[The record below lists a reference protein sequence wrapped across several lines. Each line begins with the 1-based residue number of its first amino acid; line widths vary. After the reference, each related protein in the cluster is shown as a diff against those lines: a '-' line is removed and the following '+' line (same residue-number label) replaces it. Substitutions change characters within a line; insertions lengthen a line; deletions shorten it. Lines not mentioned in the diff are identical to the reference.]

1 MTQQTTPILEQLK
14 SALASHDWYYNYSD
28 DYSVYS
34 RGQRKWSN
42 ICSLRQQAA
51 QAGLQAEADA
61 LYDRYAK

>member
-1 MTQQTTPILEQLK
+1 MTAQTAPILDQLRE
-14 SALASHDWYYNYSD
+14 ALASHDWYYNYSD